1 MSRRRKPRQTA
12 DQIAAELEATRR
24 RKREL
29 AELQRQPDLMIK
41 ATPNHEIISIQRL
54 DVFSL
59 FLQRKTITIEQ
70 FNAVR
75 RLEHEQAVAIGAE
88 GQGHGMEYIDRGSS
102 PGGPTQAM
110 LDAAALVREI
120 LANCG
125 AVNARL
131 LTALTEHQA
140 AIFTRWRETVEKV
153 TGETRPECQSAA
165 IRSACANLAEAWVAF
180 DYRKRERAA

>member
-1 MSRRRKPRQTA
+1 MSRRKAKAKSPQ
-12 DQIAAELEATRR
+12 QIAAELEATRR

-29 AELQRQPDLMIK
+29 ADLHRQPDLMIK

-75 RLEHEQAVAIGAE
+75 RLEQRQAVAMGQEKGERPTEYVQTGMSTDQISGA
-88 GQGHGMEYIDRGSS
+88 MIDASAEVEDILKACGS
-102 PGGPTQAM
+102 
-110 LDAAALVREI
+110 
-120 LANCG
+120 
-125 AVNARL
+125 VNARL
-131 LTALTEHQA
+131 LIALTAYQA
-140 AIFTRWRETVEKV
+140 AIFTRWRDTVEKV

-165 IRSACANLAEAWVAF
+165 IRSACANLAEAWTAF